1 MNEQRPA
8 VPPLFAGLCDDAAL
22 FPPGNAPVAAAV
34 PAHRGH
40 RSAWYAEL
48 VGPFLLGADRI
59 AEVAD
64 AAAGEPLDVVLVVRA
79 GPAALADALTRLAA
93 RPALRL
99 VGVELGPDA
108 EGTPADAAAR
118 CRDALAREL
127 PPGAAGVVELR
138 RPADGDAARG
148 RAELDAALDLLAAA
162 GLRAKYRTGGLEPR
176 AFPSAGELAA
186 FVGGCAARALPFKCT
201 AGLHHAV
208 RHTDPATGFTQHG
221 FLNILAATDAALRG
235 APQAVVAEALEC
247 REGGELAGTLAGAD
261 AAALRAVFTAYGT
274 CSVSEPLA
282 DLAALGL
289 LTRPDSAPHLDPAP
303 HPDSPHPD
311 TLDRA

>member
-1 MNEQRPA
+1 M
-8 VPPLFAGLCDDAAL
+8 VPPLLAGLCDDAAL

-40 RSAWYAEL
+40 RAAWYADL

-59 AEVAD
+59 AEVGD

-79 GPAALADALTRLAA
+79 GPAALAEALDRLAA

-99 VGVELGPDA
+99 LGVELGPDA
-108 EGTPADAAAR
+108 DGTPADAAAR

-138 RPADGDAARG
+138 RPADGDSARG
-148 RAELDAALDLLAAA
+148 RAALEAALDLLAAA
-162 GLRAKYRTGGLEPR
+162 GLRAKYRTGGLEPQ
-176 AFPSAGELAA
+176 AFPSAAELAA
-186 FVGGCAARALPFKCT
+186 LVGGCAARALPFKCT

-208 RHTDPATGFTQHG
+208 RHTDPATGFTHHG

-235 APQAVVAEALEC
+235 AAGGDVAEVLEC
-247 REGGELAGTLAGAD
+247 RQGGELAAALADAPAAPGAD
-261 AAALRAVFTAYGT
+261 TRADALRAVFTAYGT
-274 CSVSEPLA
+274 CSVTEPLA

-289 LTRPDSAPHLDPAP
+289 LTRPDADLPADPT
-303 HPDSPHPD
+303 HPD

>member
-1 MNEQRPA
+1 MSGQRPP
-8 VPPLFAGLCDDAAL
+8 VPALFAGLCDDAAL

-34 PAHRGH
+34 PAHRGY
-40 RSAWYAEL
+40 RSAWYADL

-59 AEVAD
+59 AEVG
-64 AAAGEPLDVVLVVRA
+64 AAAAAEPLDVVLVVRA
-79 GPAALADALTRLAA
+79 GPAALGDALARLAE

-99 VGVELGPDA
+99 AGVELGPDA
-108 EGTPADAAAR
+108 AGTPADAAAR

-138 RPADGDAARG
+138 RPADGGSARG

-162 GLRAKYRTGGLEPR
+162 GLRAKYRTGGLEPG
-176 AFPSAGELAA
+176 AFPPAGELAA
-186 FVGGCAARALPFKCT
+186 FVSGCAARALPFKCT

-208 RHTDPATGFTQHG
+208 RHTDPATGFTHHG

-235 APQAVVAEALEC
+235 AEQGVVAGVLEC
-247 REGGELAGTLAGAD
+247 ERGGDLAGALADTD

-274 CSVSEPLA
+274 CSVAEPLE

-289 LTRPDSAPHLDPAP
+289 LTRPDPP
-303 HPDSPHPD
+303 HPDTRLPDTPAPD